1 MNFEDILVYY
11 VTSTIVSLVTFLVVM
26 LQAQQMAGRV
36 ESQQQGTVLSCNLTE
51 H

>member
-1 MNFEDILVYY
+1 
-11 VTSTIVSLVTFLVVM
+11 VVM

-51 H
+51 HW